1 MLVPRNATKTINT
14 ESSTESIISFTNS
27 YNKESM
33 LRSPCVEEVS
43 FIASNNNN
51 FSGLSLVTRPRTGKT
66 GYSIIPTSQ
75 VIFKN
80 TIQDSFNRFISVI
93 LFIILFNNSLVI
105 VIGAPVGIPYFITIL
120 GYILLK
126 SR

>member
-51 FSGLSLVTRPRTGKT
+51 FSGLTSSLSTSVNNSEVTGKT
-66 GYSIIPTSQ
+66 C
-75 VIFKN
+75 N
-80 TIQDSFNRFISVI
+80 CN
-93 LFIILFNNSLVI
+93 
-105 VIGAPVGIPYFITIL
+105 
-120 GYILLK
+120 LL
-126 SR
+126 